1 MFYCD
6 PILIDALARDRL
18 SRRGQLINLDM
29 NDYRMFASERE
40 VICAVRVK
48 SEMEFPEFLSQL
60 RTELFNALSAV
71 DEPAEVLIHLLV
83 HPEAD
88 VTMENYSSLGRMM
101 QELFGDDIRL
111 KIGFASDD
119 SLPNN
124 HKDIMVF
131 VSGN

>member
-1 MFYCD
+1 MFYFD
-6 PILIDALARDRL
+6 PILIDAMARDRL
-18 SRRGQLINLDM
+18 SRRGQLLKLDI

-40 VICAVRVK
+40 IICAVKVK
-48 SEMEFPEFLSQL
+48 SGMDFPGFLSQL
-60 RTELFNALSAV
+60 RNELYNAQSAV

-88 VTMENYSSLGRMM
+88 VTMENYSSLGRTM

-111 KIGFASDD
+111 KIGFASDE
-119 SLPNN
+119 SLPTN

>member
-1 MFYCD
+1 MFYFD
-6 PILIDALARDRL
+6 PILIDAMARDRL
-18 SRRGQLINLDM
+18 SRSGQLLKLDI
-29 NDYRMFASERE
+29 NDYRMFASECE
-40 VICAVRVK
+40 VICAVKVK
-48 SEMEFPEFLSQL
+48 SEMDFPGFLSQL
-60 RTELFNALSAV
+60 RNELYNAQSAV

-88 VTMENYSSLGRMM
+88 VTMENYSSLGRTM

-111 KIGFASDD
+111 KIGFASDE
-119 SLPNN
+119 SLPTN

>member
-1 MFYCD
+1 MFYFD
-6 PILIDALARDRL
+6 PILIDAMARERL

-60 RTELFNALSAV
+60 RTELFNAQSAV

-83 HPEAD
+83 HPGAD
-88 VTMENYSSLGRMM
+88 VTMENYLSLGRTMK
-101 QELFGDDIRL
+101 ELFGDDIRL
-111 KIGFASDD
+111 KIGFASDE
-119 SLPNN
+119 SLPSNQ
-124 HKDIMVF
+124 KDIMVF
-131 VSGN
+131 VAGN